1 MLNKAN
7 RPVQEENNIAGSD
20 YTFSDEA
27 TKRKI
32 RRHIKDINDVITE
45 KDIKNAKVPGA
56 EDETP
61 EAPKRTRK
69 PRKSSKNIADETTG
83 NPITPWD
90 TIDE

>member
-1 MLNKAN
+1 MPYKAN
-7 RPVQEENNIAGSD
+7 RPIETNNIKPP

-27 TKRKI
+27 TKRKV

-56 EDETP
+56 EDVPVRSSSKSVKKEETP
-61 EAPKRTRK
+61 K
-69 PRKSSKNIADETTG
+69 KNVVDDVPG

-90 TIDE
+90 ILHE

>member
-1 MLNKAN
+1 MPYKAN
-7 RPVQEENNIAGSD
+7 RPIEANKFKPYS
-20 YTFSDEA
+20 FSDEA

-56 EDETP
+56 EDVP
-61 EAPKRTRK
+61 VRS
-69 PRKSSKNIADETTG
+69 SSKSVKKDDKLKDKNVVDDIPG

-90 TIDE
+90 ILND